1 MWRAMLGLV
10 WGVLL
15 VLVGL
20 ALATDWRGV
29 ATRHVELTMRF
40 VRPVSPFKRI
50 GWSDERI
57 VRRRDRFVI
66 LDRILGLIILL
77 FGSGALVIGGH
88 FIVARQP

>member
-29 ATRHVELTMRF
+29 ATRHIELAMRF

-50 GWSDERI
+50 GWSDKRI

-77 FGSGALVIGGH
+77 FGSGTLVIGGYL
-88 FIVARQP
+88 IVARQP